1 MVATTDTKD
10 WKHNIV
16 CCADHRVDYGG
27 NDWYKGLEAQY
38 CVLCKPSSGL
48 WWQRLIQRIGSTI
61 LCAVQTIEWI
71 MVATTDTKDWK
82 HDSVCWADHRVDYGS
97 ND

>member
-10 WKHNIV
+10 P
-16 CCADHRVDYGG
+16 
-27 NDWYKGLEAQY
+27 AQY
-38 CVLCKPSSGL
+38 CVLCRPSSGL

-82 HDSVCWADHRVDYGS
+82 HNIVCCAYHRVDYGS